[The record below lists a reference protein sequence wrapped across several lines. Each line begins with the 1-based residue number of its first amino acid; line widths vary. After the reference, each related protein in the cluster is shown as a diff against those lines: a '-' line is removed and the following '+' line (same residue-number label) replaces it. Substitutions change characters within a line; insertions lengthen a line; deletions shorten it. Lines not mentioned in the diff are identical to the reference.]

1 MDFRSQSHGRRGLRP
16 LLGDAGAGG
25 AEYRRRQR
33 RSHHEFRPPRHESQS
48 RPQRASGRRARRVG
62 ADQHRYGQLAEPEVR
77 SRTRPR
83 HRLDE
88 GDRLR
93 GWARERGDRAGPRR
107 NRVPDALFR
116 PGAAVAS
123 LSCDR
128 RARPDRAWLRRP
140 NDRSRGPVTDVTP
153 DDRALVDRF
162 LDMMAAEAGCSRHTL
177 AAYRNDLE
185 RAAESLRSLGTA
197 STDDLSTLGLQWTG
211 LAPSTVARRSAAL
224 RRFFGFLIEDG
235 LRKDDPSEALPRP
248 RFERPLPRILDSDE
262 VQRMFEA
269 AEDRAA
275 SGELIAVRNLAL
287 IELLYGSGL
296 RASELVSLARGAVR
310 PGQPFL
316 MVRGKGSKERLVP
329 ISSRAQDAVAK
340 WNELAPTGSTWLFP
354 SGKTHLSRVRLFQ
367 IVRAM
372 AADAGIAPERVS
384 PHVLRHAF
392 ATHLLS
398 GGADLRVLQS
408 LLGHADIATTQ
419 ISTHVDSARLVE
431 LVNARHPLATRGR

>member
-1 MDFRSQSHGRRGLRP
+1 
-16 LLGDAGAGG
+16 
-25 AEYRRRQR
+25 
-33 RSHHEFRPPRHESQS
+33 
-48 RPQRASGRRARRVG
+48 
-62 ADQHRYGQLAEPEVR
+62 
-77 SRTRPR
+77 
-83 HRLDE
+83 
-88 GDRLR
+88 
-93 GWARERGDRAGPRR
+93 
-107 NRVPDALFR
+107 
-116 PGAAVAS
+116 
-123 LSCDR
+123 
-128 RARPDRAWLRRP
+128 
-140 NDRSRGPVTDVTP
+140 VTP

-162 LDMMAAEAGCSRHTL
+162 LDMMAAEAGSSRHTL

-185 RAAESLRSLGTA
+185 RTAESLGSLSAATA
-197 STDDLSTLGLQWTG
+197 ADLSRLGAQWAE

-224 RRFFGFLIEDG
+224 RRFFGFLVEDG
-235 LRKDDPSEALPRP
+235 LRQDDPSEALPRP
-248 RFERPLPRILDSDE
+248 RFERPLPRILDADE

-275 SGELIAVRNLAL
+275 SGELTALRNLAL

-296 RASELVSLARGAVR
+296 RASELVSLPRAAVR

-316 MVRGKGSKERLVP
+316 VVRGKGSKERLVP
-329 ISSRAQDAVAK
+329 ISSRAETAVGR
-340 WNELAPTGSTWLFP
+340 WLEVAPGGRPWLFP
-354 SGKTHLSRVRLFQ
+354 SGKSHLSRVRLFQ

-419 ISTHVDSARLVE
+419 IYTHVDSARLVE
-431 LVNARHPLATRGR
+431 LVNTRHPLATRTR